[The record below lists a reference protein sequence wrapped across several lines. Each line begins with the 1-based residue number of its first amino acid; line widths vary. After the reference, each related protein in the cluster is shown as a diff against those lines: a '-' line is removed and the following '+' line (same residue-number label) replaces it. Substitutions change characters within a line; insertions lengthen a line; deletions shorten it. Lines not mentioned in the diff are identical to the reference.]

1 MSLIP
6 SMRTRMV
13 RPRARPPSPARTR
26 AAAPSAASES
36 MTRQSPPRNRICA
49 SGSLK
54 ADRLTYCSGRERAR
68 TSAASGAHRG
78 PASRAARPPNA
89 STAAAPSTG
98 ATRTAAFTPPAQ
110 KAAARTIGIPAMNC
124 GTMLPP
130 TWKYAGLEKM
140 SR

>member
-13 RPRARPPSPARTR
+13 RPSARPPSAAQTR
-26 AAAPSAASES
+26 ALAPSSVSES

-54 ADRLTYCSGRERAR
+54 DDRLVYCSGRVTARAR
-68 TSAASGAHRG
+68 AASGAQRG
-78 PASRAARPPNA
+78 PASRAARPPKV

-98 ATRTAAFTPPAQ
+98 ATSTAALAPPAQ
-110 KAAARTIGIPAMNC
+110 KAAASAIGSPAMNC
-124 GTMLPP
+124 GTMLLP
-130 TWKYAGLEKM
+130 TW
-140 SR
+140 